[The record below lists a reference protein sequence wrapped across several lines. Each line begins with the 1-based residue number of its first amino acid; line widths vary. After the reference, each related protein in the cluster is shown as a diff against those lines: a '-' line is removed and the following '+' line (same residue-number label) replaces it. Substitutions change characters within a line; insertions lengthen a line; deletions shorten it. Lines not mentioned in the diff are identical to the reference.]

1 MKAKLARGNVD
12 ELMRRTGLIYD
23 MCNEVMNIINGMPDD
38 NGYAG
43 EECKG
48 TMCDMDTV
56 REIYSL
62 MIKIREENGE
72 NRTMAIFMDMQI
84 RGEL

>member
-1 MKAKLARGNVD
+1 MKAKLASGNVD

-23 MCNEVMNIINGMPDD
+23 MCNEVMNTINGTPGDK
-38 NGYAG
+38 GYAG
-43 EECKG
+43 ECNG
-48 TMCDMDTV
+48 TMCDMA

-62 MIKIREENGE
+62 MVRIREENGK
-72 NRTMAIFMDMQI
+72 NRSMAIFMDMQI

>member
-1 MKAKLARGNVD
+1 MKAKLASGNVD

-23 MCNEVMNIINGMPDD
+23 MCNEVMNTINGTPGDK
-38 NGYAG
+38 GYAG
-43 EECKG
+43 ECKG
-48 TMCDMDTV
+48 TMCDMAAV

-62 MIKIREENGE
+62 MVRIREENGE
-72 NRTMAIFMDMQI
+72 NRAMAIFMDMQI